1 MDEKKS
7 KTGGGKK
14 MQFSD
19 REQQTSGA
27 KKIMN
32 VQKSKF

>member
-1 MDEKKS
+1 MKK
-7 KTGGGKK
+7 KVRLGGGKK